1 MVVEAKCKW
10 NRRNVDPNK
19 VIPDFCYYD
28 DFGKI
33 QLKKNHLYFFQIQCQ
48 MFVVG
53 FKKGK
58 LLVQTNCG
66 FLVVDVDYE
75 EELFAEKL
83 SLVQQNYFGHFL
95 VEYFEKRLPRRLEPF
110 KITVN

>member
-1 MVVEAKCKW
+1 MVVEAKCPW

-58 LLVQTNCG
+58 LLV
-66 FLVVDVDYE
+66 
-75 EELFAEKL
+75 
-83 SLVQQNYFGHFL
+83 
-95 VEYFEKRLPRRLEPF
+95 
-110 KITVN
+110 